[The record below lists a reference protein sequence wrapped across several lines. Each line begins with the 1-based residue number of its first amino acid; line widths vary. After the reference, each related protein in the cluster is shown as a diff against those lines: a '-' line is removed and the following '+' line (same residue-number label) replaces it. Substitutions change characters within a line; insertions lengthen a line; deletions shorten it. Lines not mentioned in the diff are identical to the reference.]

1 MIKQVR
7 LQRHIDISQILILLV
22 LFFLSLTFV
31 LPIVITFSISV
42 STPEGLLEQNSGLL
56 PRGFTLEA
64 YKTILNDP
72 RVLRY
77 YVNTIIYAVLGTI
90 IMLVLTSMLAYP
102 LIDDKFSGKKIITV
116 LLIITMFFSGGL
128 VPYYLLIR
136 NLKMYNTIWAMILP
150 GSISAWNVIVF
161 KTFFIDL
168 PKELREAAY
177 IDGASHFITL
187 FKIIIPLSKPL
198 FATFALFS
206 IVGYWNDYFTALI
219 FLRDENKYPIALL
232 LRKMLV
238 LLDGTDVKGRMMALG
253 LRNVNTRTA
262 KSAAVIVTMLPIIMI
277 YPSLQKYFTKGILVG
292 SIKA

>member
-277 YPSLQKYFTKGILVG
+277 YPSLQKYFTKGILRLN
-292 SIKA
+292 

>member
-1 MIKQVR
+1 MIKPVR
-7 LQRHIDISQILILLV
+7 LQNRIDIPQILILLV
-22 LFFLSLTFV
+22 LLLLSLIFI

-42 STPEGLLEQNSGLL
+42 STPEGLLMQNSGLL

-64 YKTILNDP
+64 YKTILNDS

-102 LIDDKFSGKKIITV
+102 LIDERFSGKKVITV
-116 LLIITMFFSGGL
+116 LLVITMFFSGGL

-177 IDGASHFITL
+177 IDGANHFITL

-219 FLRDENKYPIALL
+219 FLRDESKYPIALL

-238 LLDGTDVKGRMMALG
+238 LLDGTDVKGRMMSLG

-277 YPSLQKYFTKGILVG
+277 YPYLQKYFTKGILVG